1 MPLRLPAIVLA
12 ECHLAVPAKVVSIL
26 GIVVYAL
33 KLQCLKHHS
42 FSDALASFH
51 LQLKLIEG
59 SCCDQITASDDLMQH
74 IYPLRRCN
82 LSRIY
87 TYHIRAW
94 QMLAWRTCYP
104 AVADSKQY

>member
-12 ECHLAVPAKVVSIL
+12 ECHLAVPAEVVSIL

-51 LQLKLIEG
+51 LQLKLISG
-59 SCCDQITASDDLMQH
+59 SRCDHIIVSDDLLQH
-74 IYPLRRCN
+74 NYPLR
-82 LSRIY
+82 
-87 TYHIRAW
+87 
-94 QMLAWRTCYP
+94 
-104 AVADSKQY
+104 